1 MKTINL
7 LLCLLAATW
16 ASSFAQRPC
25 WARVKAME
33 EDTLSD
39 IYAKGTVSTQ
49 WVAGSHYLAYSQRG
63 NYFIVDANTG
73 RQEPLVAN
81 VEAFAKDVATLT
93 GDTAVRAGDLRVYG
107 LSMRG
112 GNPRN
117 IYWTHRGKHLVY
129 DRVAHALAID
139 SAWIDSDRRRAR
151 HWGDSRAT
159 TADSLFT
166 MLGDAHNLYVRDNRT
181 G

>member
-81 VEAFAKDVATLT
+81 VEAFAKNVA
-93 GDTAVRAGDLRVYG
+93 APEIHQAGVSVYG
-107 LSMRG
+107 Q
-112 GNPRN
+112 
-117 IYWTHRGKHLVY
+117 
-129 DRVAHALAID
+129 A
-139 SAWIDSDRRRAR
+139 
-151 HWGDSRAT
+151 
-159 TADSLFT
+159 
-166 MLGDAHNLYVRDNRT
+166 
-181 G
+181 

>member
-7 LLCLLAATW
+7 LLCLLATTW

-93 GDTAVRAGDLRVYG
+93 GDTAVRAGDLRVTA
-107 LSMRG
+107 S
-112 GNPRN
+112 PC
-117 IYWTHRGKHLVY
+117 
-129 DRVAHALAID
+129 VA
-139 SAWIDSDRRRAR
+139 
-151 HWGDSRAT
+151 AT
-159 TADSLFT
+159 
-166 MLGDAHNLYVRDNRT
+166 
-181 G
+181 